1 MSRILPYPVLAASL
15 LVMWL
20 LLNGLSLGHVV
31 LGAIVALAASK
42 AMTALEP
49 AKPRLRRWGQIPVLI
64 AVVFIDILHSNIA
77 VLGIVLKGR
86 RGQKNSGFLAIPL
99 DLRDK
104 TGLAILAC
112 IITSTPGTAWVDY
125 HSGRNELLIHVL
137 DLSDPEGLSRDIKQ
151 RYESRLMEIFE

>member
-49 AKPRLRRWGQIPVLI
+49 AKPRLQRWGQIPVLI

-77 VLGIVLKGR
+77 VLGIVLRGR

>member
-1 MSRILPYPVLAASL
+1 MSRILPYPLLAASL

-20 LLNGLSLGHVV
+20 LLNGLSAGHLV
-31 LGAIVALAASK
+31 LGTFVALAASR
-42 AMTALEP
+42 AMTALQP
-49 AKPRLRRWGQIPVLI
+49 AKPRLRRWGQIPVLV
-64 AVVFIDILHSNIA
+64 AVVFVDILYSNVA
-77 VLGIVLKGR
+77 VLGIILKGR
-86 RGQKNSGFLAIPL
+86 RWRGSSGFLAIPL
-99 DLRDK
+99 ELRDR